1 MKLVLLVLVA
11 SSVGTLGTVVVMRH
25 YYEKA
30 MKFMAAELIRR
41 GWDACERWMLEMDE
55 AELLVLR
62 KTVNRRK

>member
-1 MKLVLLVLVA
+1 MKIILLVLVA
-11 SSVGTLGTVVVMRH
+11 SSVGTLGTASVMR
-25 YYEKA
+25 YYYNKA

-62 KTVNRRK
+62 KAVNRRK